1 MEKPEAKPPNFPK
14 PIRTQENLERE
25 KQLKNRLKVK
35 FGHSHT
41 PYVSK
46 PIHTEDDGTIKGF
59 GEQQFVD
66 SIHEESSI
74 LSNSLPAGFSNS
86 FAEQSSIW
94 TEHSKFIASRTGN
107 AHDKYLK
114 SATMSLQSS
123 MLLPSETQQYRT
135 TNIIQPNTS
144 KFKTHLDVS
153 ESLISEGYES
163 VVQSL
168 ISNTDFCYVEN
179 EADDFYRF
187 GVKAKYPI
195 SILTNEF
202 TTISA
207 RGMLRAQGDEV
218 ELVPFDEL
226 SRESMIYGKICQIKT
241 FRTYR
246 LWKMFY
252 LWKRIISRNRY
263 TQRVSLKYDN
273 FIIFS

>member
-1 MEKPEAKPPNFPK
+1 MQKPEVKPPNFPK
-14 PIRTQENLERE
+14 PIRSQENLERE

-35 FGHSHT
+35 FGESHGT
-41 PYVSK
+41 LNLK
-46 PIHTEDDGTIKGF
+46 PIQYSEDDGTIKGF
-59 GEQQFVD
+59 GEQHFTD

-86 FAEQSSIW
+86 FAEQSSTW
-94 TEHSKFIASRTGN
+94 TEHSKFLASKAENTRN
-107 AHDKYLK
+107 KFLE
-114 SATMSLQSS
+114 SATMSLRSS
-123 MLLPSETQQYRT
+123 MMLPSDKQQYRT
-135 TNIIQPNTS
+135 TNIIQPS
-144 KFKTHLDVS
+144 KTKYKTHLDVS
-153 ESLISEGYES
+153 ESLISEGHES

-179 EADDFYRF
+179 ESEDFYRF
-187 GVKAKYPI
+187 GVKAQYPP
-195 SILTNEF
+195 SIIHNEF

-226 SRESMIYGKICQIKT
+226 SRESRIYGKICQIKV

-252 LWKRIISRNRY
+252 LWKRVISRRRY
-263 TQRVSLKYDN
+263 TQRVRNLCIY
-273 FIIFS
+273 I